1 MAGSEKDGAPRTSE
15 RPAHRRY
22 TIVMPGLV
30 AELEAERER
39 LRQLVAGRD
48 NAALA
53 ARPPSGAWSVVENL
67 RHLLFAEQ
75 AHLGQNLPTRV
86 TFSAL
91 SLPPPGMMG
100 SKRVGLAGTRASE
113 DATEVMAAW
122 DAAHAEIKAHAPAND
137 AKFDAR
143 LEKHLKHLRLHIG
156 IIERLLRQADKRSP

>member
-1 MAGSEKDGAPRTSE
+1 M
-15 RPAHRRY
+15 PAHRPGAREKRKRRANGEY
-22 TIVMPGLV
+22 TGAVTDLFT
-30 AELEAERER
+30 ELEAGRER